1 MGNHRALDTTLR
13 LQKTEIQ
20 NLSASIWIYIKAGN
34 LNPSDLF
41 NYIHHEIN
49 KLLSASGHKEIDQ
62 EQVKSLTISVGKYV
76 LNNYDTILKDKI
88 GAVAKGVVSS
98 VGLSTTLVGSFLST
112 AFQSIGTKKS
122 ENQLK
127 EEFFREFEQ
136 YLLKSSG
143 KTPTRLLEASPKI
156 ALHGEELYKLVKP
169 CVVEITSPIGTGS
182 GVFYREKD
190 LIITNRHVVEGST
203 HVEIRLFDSDYYR
216 GEVLL
221 SFRDVDLAFV
231 KIINLDQ
238 MISPP
243 DLCESISEGET
254 VYAIGSPRNLT
265 GSITRGAISSIG
277 RFLGK
282 VKYIQH
288 DAAINYGNSGGPLF
302 NRKGE
307 LLGINTSGFTDYEGL
322 GFALP
327 LKTITARFNKHADI
341 FNSSGENSYCAVC
354 GHVSSGVAQ
363 YCENCGSNL
372 KLQEPAP
379 KTAEQINKFKSQCS
393 CVHQRQDVETYC
405 GKCGQT
411 LLIQVSE

>member
-1 MGNHRALDTTLR
+1 LNSSFKLDKSIVL
-13 LQKTEIQ
+13 
-20 NLSASIWIYIKAGN
+20 NLTDSIWIYIQAGN
-34 LNPSDLF
+34 LNPSALF
-41 NYIHHEIN
+41 NYIHQEIN
-49 KLLSASGHKEIDQ
+49 TLLSASGYKEIDQ
-62 EQVKSLTISVGKYV
+62 NQVKRLTISVGKYV

-88 GAVAKGVVSS
+88 GVAAKGFVSS

-112 AFQSIGTKKS
+112 AIQSIGTKKS
-122 ENQLK
+122 ESQLK

-143 KTPTRLLEASPKI
+143 KTPTQLLEASPKT
-156 ALHGEELYKLVKP
+156 ALHGEELFKLVKP
-169 CVVEITSPIGTGS
+169 CVVEITSTIGTGS
-182 GVFYREKD
+182 GVFYREND

-231 KIINLDQ
+231 KIIDLDQ
-238 MISPP
+238 KISPP
-243 DLCESISEGET
+243 DLCESILEGET

-265 GSITRGAISSIG
+265 GTITRGAISSIG
-277 RFLGK
+277 RIVDN

-302 NRKGE
+302 NRRGE
-307 LLGINTSGFTDYEGL
+307 LLGINRGGYTDYEGL

-327 LKTITARFNKHADI
+327 LRIINDRYNEHVDIIKGSIETA
-341 FNSSGENSYCAVC
+341 YCRVC
-354 GHVSSGVAQ
+354 GHASKGVEH
-363 YCENCGSNL
+363 YCTNCGINL
-372 KLQEPAP
+372 KLQEPVQ

-393 CVHQRQDVETYC
+393 CGHQRQDVETYC
-405 GKCGQT
+405 SRCGQT
-411 LLIQVSE
+411 LLIQSTEKK